1 MDTSEEVERV
11 GRREV
16 EREEGEQNEF
26 LCHSYK
32 VCNVK
37 VCCNIHHCFT
47 LGRLN
52 TPRAAH
58 GMIVS

>member
-1 MDTSEEVERV
+1 MDRSEEVERM

-32 VCNVK
+32 VFNVK
-37 VCCNIHHCFT
+37 VCCIIH
-47 LGRLN
+47 
-52 TPRAAH
+52 TPLFH
-58 GMIVS
+58 PWKT